1 MREIKLDQSKLYGFR
16 ILPEIAPL
24 PADASSHDGAAAA
37 AQCDQAV
44 KLGAK
49 VGGKPFDRNPAIKL
63 GAKVGGKAGIKN
75 IGASLGAKIGSK
87 IGFKSKA

>member
-1 MREIKLDQSKLYGFR
+1 MREIRLDQSKLYGFR
-16 ILPEIAPL
+16 ILPEIATL

-37 AQCDQAV
+37 AQCDPAV
-44 KLGAK
+44 KLGTK
-49 VGGKPFDRNPAIKL
+49 VGGKTTAPVVRL

-87 IGFKSKA
+87 IGFKFKA

>member
-1 MREIKLDQSKLYGFR
+1 MREIRLDHSKLYGFR
-16 ILPEIAPL
+16 ILPEIATL
-24 PADASSHDGAAAA
+24 PADASSHDGAVAA
-37 AQCDQAV
+37 AQCDPAV

-49 VGGKPFDRNPAIKL
+49 IGGKVPPAPVVRL

-87 IGFKSKA
+87 IGSKSKA